1 MSKKQKL
8 LQRLR
13 QNPKNVRF
21 EDIDSLLLSLG
32 FEKRQKGSHVT
43 YIYQQQ
49 IRMTIPMRKPFIL
62 PVYVKDVLKLLDE
75 AGISG
80 VTDES

>member
-1 MSKKQKL
+1 MTKRQKL

-21 EDIDSLLLSLG
+21 EEMDGLLLSLG

-49 IRMTIPMRKPFIL
+49 IRVTIPMRKPFIL
-62 PVYVKDVLKLLDE
+62 PVYVKEVLKLLDE
-75 AGISG
+75 SG
-80 VTDES
+80 VSDVADES

>member
-1 MSKKQKL
+1 MTKRKKL
-8 LQRLR
+8 LQRFR

-21 EDIDSLLLSLG
+21 EEIDGLLTFLG

-49 IRMTIPMRKPFIL
+49 HRITIPNRKPFIL
-62 PVYVKDVLKLLDE
+62 PVYVKEMLKLLDE
-75 AGISG
+75 TGISEAP
-80 VTDES
+80 DEN